1 MSKQASEFV
10 GSIPE
15 YYDSGLGPRIFFD
28 YADDLAARVAKLKPR
43 SVLELAAGTG
53 IVTRRLRDTLPDH
66 CQILASDLNAPMLEI
81 ARKKFDPDE
90 SVLFET
96 VDATTLQF
104 DDELFDTVTCQF
116 GVMFFPDKERSYS
129 EVSRVLK
136 PSGHYVFNVWG
147 SWEKNPYAEL
157 VHEVIAEFF
166 PDDPPSFYRVPFG
179 YHDIEVIRES
189 VLASGFRQ
197 VTIEHVDI
205 ISAIPAAE
213 DFAQGIVFGNP
224 VFDEIIERDGDPE
237 RVRDAVT
244 QAIDKSLGDSM
255 PLQAIFI
262 DAVKG

>member
-1 MSKQASEFV
+1 MSTQASEFV

-28 YADDLAARVAKLKPR
+28 YADDLANRVAKLKPR

-53 IVTRRLRDTLPDH
+53 IVTRRLRDALPDH
-66 CQILASDLNAPMLEI
+66 CQLLASDLNAPMLEV
-81 ARKKFDPDE
+81 AREKFDPEE
-90 SVLFET
+90 SVIFET
-96 VDATTLQF
+96 VDATKLEF

-129 EVSRVLK
+129 EVFRVLK
-136 PSGHYVFNVWG
+136 PGGHYVFNVWG

-166 PDDPPSFYRVPFG
+166 PDDPPGFYRVPFG
-179 YHDIEVIRES
+179 YHDIDVIRES
-189 VLASGFRQ
+189 VLASGFNQ
-197 VTIEHVDI
+197 VEIEHVDI
-205 ISAIPAAE
+205 TSAIPSAKN
-213 DFAQGIVFGNP
+213 FAQGIVFGNP

-237 RVRDAVT
+237 EVRNAVT
-244 QAIDKSLGDSM
+244 RAIENSLGDSM

>member
-1 MSKQASEFV
+1 
-10 GSIPE
+10 
-15 YYDSGLGPRIFFD
+15 
-28 YADDLAARVAKLKPR
+28 
-43 SVLELAAGTG
+43 
-53 IVTRRLRDTLPDH
+53 
-66 CQILASDLNAPMLEI
+66 MLEI
-81 ARKKFDPDE
+81 ARKKFDLDE

-96 VDATTLQF
+96 VDATALQF

-166 PDDPPSFYRVPFG
+166 PDDPPGFYRAPFG
-179 YHDIEVIRES
+179 YHDIEVIREC

-197 VTIEHVDI
+197 VMIEHVDI